1 MVSFFDVVVYEFC
14 KKAKECGV
22 DIFRV
27 FDSLNYI
34 DNLEL
39 GIDAVKKA
47 GGVAEAAISYT
58 GDVSDL
64 SRKHYNLDYYL
75 DLTDKLVKAGI
86 HILAIKDMAGLLK
99 PKAATMLVGAIRK
112 KYPDLVIHVHTHDTA
127 GTGVASM
134 IACAEAGADIVDAAI
149 DSMSGLTSQPSMGAI
164 VNALAGTPLDTGLNV
179 EYIYSLN
186 SYWEQIRLLYSPF
199 DPNVKSS
206 DSGVYLHEMPGGQY
220 TNLLFQSQ
228 QLGLGEQWQEI
239 KRAYRVAN
247 KLCGDITKVTP
258 SSKVV
263 GDFAQFIVAQKLTE
277 QDIHEK
283 AETLSFPQSVLEYF
297 QGYLGQPPYGFL
309 EPLRT
314 RILDARR
321 LPRITGRP
329 GASMPPLDMN
339 NLRISLEDQYGHEK
353 IHETDLLSA
362 ALYPQV
368 FEQFRKSLDTYG
380 DLSTLPTRYFLT
392 PLRVGQEFTFE
403 IEKGKTLIVKLVAI
417 GPLHEETQRRDVYFS
432 LNGEAR
438 LISVVDEVSTKK
450 EGVTKSLATR
460 PKANPKE
467 KGDVGAPMVI

>member
-1 MVSFFDVVVYEFC
+1 
-14 KKAKECGV
+14 
-22 DIFRV
+22 
-27 FDSLNYI
+27 
-34 DNLEL
+34 
-39 GIDAVKKA
+39 
-47 GGVAEAAISYT
+47 
-58 GDVSDL
+58 
-64 SRKHYNLDYYL
+64 
-75 DLTDKLVKAGI
+75 
-86 HILAIKDMAGLLK
+86 
-99 PKAATMLVGAIRK
+99 
-112 KYPDLVIHVHTHDTA
+112 
-127 GTGVASM
+127 M

-179 EYIYSLN
+179 DYIHSLN

-239 KRAYRVAN
+239 KKAYQVAN

-263 GDFAQFIVAQKLTE
+263 GDFAQFLVAQKLTE
-277 QDIHEK
+277 ADVYEK

-297 QGYLGQPPYGFL
+297 QGYLGQPPYAFP

-314 RILDARR
+314 RILEARR
-321 LPRITGRP
+321 LVKITGRP
-329 GASMPPLDMN
+329 GASLPPLDISI
-339 NLRISLEDQYGHEK
+339 LRLTLQDEYGIDH
-353 IHETDLLSA
+353 IQETDVLSA

-368 FEQFRKSLDTYG
+368 YAEFRKCLQTYG
-380 DLSTLPTRYFLT
+380 DLSTLPTRYFLS
-392 PLRVGQEFTFE
+392 PLKVGQEFSFE
-403 IEKGKTLIVKLVAI
+403 FEKGKVLIVKLVAI
-417 GPLHEETQRRDVYFS
+417 GPLHEDTNTRDVYFS

-438 LISVVDEVSTKK
+438 LISVVDQGSNKK
-450 EGVTKSLATR
+450 EGVSKALASR

-467 KGDVGAPMVI
+467 KGDIGAPMVFLSDIKVVS